1 MESYYGYIRTPADAI
16 LLIQACYDGAL
27 PRIKK
32 RLSPREGRAIQNG
45 SIFIWEE
52 HETGLKRWTD
62 GRKWSPSRVAGR
74 FLIYREMQP
83 TAKCASMA
91 QPEPESDIR
100 SETPRQRRDFRSVV
114 GIDDDRSIEGP
125 KFKLMKLSFSVASP
139 TGHHWHV
146 ISYYH
151 QSDSP
156 GNDLR
161 EPTADPSLKHIHPQ
175 KELFPPSLVNDRHNF
190 PIFSRGLKLAN
201 THPVDTDQICKMCG
215 GCYRQKI
222 QS

>member
-32 RLSPREGRAIQNG
+32 RLSPREGREIRNG

-74 FLIYREMQP
+74 FLIYREMELTATCTSMTQP
-83 TAKCASMA
+83 D
-91 QPEPESDIR
+91 PESDII
-100 SETPRQRRDFRSVV
+100 SGIPCQKRDFRSVV
-114 GIDDDRSIEGP
+114 GIDDSRSTQGP
-125 KFKLMKLSFSVASP
+125 KSKLMKLSFSVLSP

-146 ISYYH
+146 INYYH
-151 QSDSP
+151 
-156 GNDLR
+156 
-161 EPTADPSLKHIHPQ
+161 
-175 KELFPPSLVNDRHNF
+175 
-190 PIFSRGLKLAN
+190 
-201 THPVDTDQICKMCG
+201 
-215 GCYRQKI
+215 
-222 QS
+222 